1 MTDKDEDPSPKKRK
15 PGRPRKKKIE
25 KPEESSQSEENKG
38 IQNDALKDQI
48 ADALM
53 GHLSDYAKKKNLS
66 RKQVQTLNSF
76 IEEHLSCFVLLGYT
90 HDGNTLSVV
99 NAHTQKNSDALGTLL
114 QKFIV
119 RNVDPPP
126 YPPMG

>member
-1 MTDKDEDPSPKKRK
+1 MTDKDEDSSKKRK
-15 PGRPRKKKIE
+15 PGRPRKKKQQIDD
-25 KPEESSQSEENKG
+25 ESTSRPGEDSLKSQ
-38 IQNDALKDQI
+38 IH
-48 ADALM
+48 DALM

-66 RKQVQTLNSF
+66 RKQVQTLNAYL
-76 IEEHLSCFVLLGYT
+76 EEHLSCFVLLGYT

>member
-1 MTDKDEDPSPKKRK
+1 MTDKDDGSSSRKRK
-15 PGRPRKKKIE
+15 PGRPRKKKEE
-25 KPEESSQSEENKG
+25 KKPTESESTSRPGE
-38 IQNDALKDQI
+38 DSLKEQI
-48 ADALM
+48 HDALM
-53 GHLSDYAKKKNLS
+53 GHLSDYAKKKNLT
-66 RKQVQTLNSF
+66 RKQVQTLNAYL
-76 IEEHLSCFVLLGYT
+76 EEHLSCFVLLGYT
-90 HDGNTLSVV
+90 HDGNTISVV

>member
-1 MTDKDEDPSPKKRK
+1 MYMTDKDEDSSRKRR
-15 PGRPRKKKIE
+15 PGRPRKNKKKE
-25 KPEESSQSEENKG
+25 NEEENSSRPG
-38 IQNDALKDQI
+38 EDNLKAQI
-48 ADALM
+48 HDALM

-66 RKQVQTLNSF
+66 RKQVQTLNAYL
-76 IEEHLSCFVLLGYT
+76 EEHLSCFVLLGYT

-119 RNVDPPP
+119 RNVEPPP

>member
-1 MTDKDEDPSPKKRK
+1 MTDKDEDSSPRKRK
-15 PGRPRKKKIE
+15 PGRPRKKKE
-25 KPEESSQSEENKG
+25 QKSQEEESSSRPGE
-38 IQNDALKDQI
+38 DSLKSQI
-48 ADALM
+48 HDALM

-66 RKQVQTLNSF
+66 RKQVQSLNALL
-76 IEEHLSCFVLLGYT
+76 EEHLSCFVLLGYT